1 MFKESV
7 EVVQNIHL
15 FEKTQSKRGITHF
28 FLLLEIS
35 SQSAKD
41 AA

>member
-1 MFKESV
+1 MFKAIT

-15 FEKTQSKRGITHF
+15 FEKTQSNRGIKHF
-28 FLLLEIS
+28 FLLLELS
-35 SQSAKD
+35 GQSATD